1 MLWERNA
8 FLTARP
14 ALRAAIES
22 PYVRG
27 AVSGVGLI
35 TAIAGVAELAAVI
48 SGRTRRQPQP

>member
-1 MLWERNA
+1 LWERNA

-14 ALRAAIES
+14 QLRATIES

-35 TAIAGVAELAAVI
+35 TVIAGVAELGGVVG
-48 SGRTRRQPQP
+48 GRTRRQPQP